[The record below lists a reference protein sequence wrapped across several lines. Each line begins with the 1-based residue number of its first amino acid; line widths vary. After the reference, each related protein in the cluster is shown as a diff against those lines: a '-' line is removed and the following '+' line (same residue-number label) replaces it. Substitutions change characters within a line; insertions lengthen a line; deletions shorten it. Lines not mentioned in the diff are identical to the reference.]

1 VDYAIVLY
9 FNEKLEKDINS
20 LILNVSEGSGN
31 NYMVEHS
38 IPPHIT
44 VSLFHKENNN
54 IEQIIKFID
63 KNIFKINKG
72 NIYIASIG
80 VFNPSVLFIA
90 PVINTY
96 LLESNNKITE
106 LLRSFTDIN
115 FDKNYVLNQ
124 WVPHI
129 SIAVK
134 LTGKELQK
142 AFEVIRGEFKNIEGE
157 INRIALIECN
167 PYKEIKVWKL

>member
-1 VDYAIVLY
+1 MDYAIVLY
-9 FNEKLEKDINS
+9 FDEKLEKDINS
-20 LILNVSEGSGN
+20 LIVNVSDGCGN

-54 IEQIIKFID
+54 IEQIIKLLD
-63 KNIFKINKG
+63 KNIFKINRE
-72 NIYIASIG
+72 NICIASIG
-80 VFNPSVLFIA
+80 VFNPSVLFIV

-96 LLESNNKITE
+96 LLESNTEITR
-106 LLRSFTDIN
+106 LLSNFTDID
-115 FDKNYVLNQ
+115 FDKNYIFNQ

-134 LTGKELQK
+134 LTDKELQK
-142 AFEVIRGEFKNIEGE
+142 AFEIIKNEFKNIEGE
-157 INRIALIECN
+157 INRIALVECN